1 MSLDKSL
8 SLVYATKPALV
19 DRKIARS
26 FRMNSSIQMQIEI
39 LEKAKAG
46 YAGTWEKRRLPKW
59 YLMEN
64 GTYFVSIVYT
74 RKPIELIKV

>member
-19 DRKIARS
+19 DRKIARY

-46 YAGTWEKRRLPKW
+46 YAGTWEKRCLPKW
-59 YLMEN
+59 Y
-64 GTYFVSIVYT
+64 
-74 RKPIELIKV
+74 